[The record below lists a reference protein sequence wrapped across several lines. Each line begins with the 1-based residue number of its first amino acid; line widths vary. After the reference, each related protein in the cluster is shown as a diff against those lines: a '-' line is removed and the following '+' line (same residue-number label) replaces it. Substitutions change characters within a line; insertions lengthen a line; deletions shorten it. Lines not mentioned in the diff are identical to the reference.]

1 MKVVGDDA
9 KIAIKNFMLV
19 ITFFMLFGC
28 RNDNQTVIA
37 ILDANQ
43 DKNGIELQIT
53 DIADIYYIH
62 LKSGPENII
71 IGTST
76 VTRNIFISHDKIF
89 LTDGTYLLPKL
100 TSYDFNGEPIH
111 VFGSYGRGP
120 GEYLRINGFIVD
132 TLTNEVIIYDG
143 SQRKFMVF
151 NTDGI
156 FKREKFL
163 ENGLATNYSA
173 IENINDHY
181 ILAYKEDSKVM
192 SDADIPLGNG
202 RLYLEKNTP
211 VTWGKVFTLY
221 DKQTL
226 EEVDFLSFEYEKP
239 SRFLIFT
246 IFNNLTTAKDGVYIT
261 SARTDTIYFMNKELE
276 LMPKFIDAT
285 KYQDVNHEA
294 HLFPAAESEK
304 YIFFST
310 ALENNFDNKNLIR
323 FFAYDKKAEKLLRI
337 NTSLP
342 EQGPVNSLT
351 AIIKNE
357 VAFTQ
362 SFLTLNHNYVVV
374 LLLPTFLLEHY
385 DDLPADLKE
394 IAAQIREDDNPIL
407 MLMKLR

>member
-1 MKVVGDDA
+1 MKV
-9 KIAIKNFMLV
+9 AIKKFIPI

-43 DKNGIELQIT
+43 DKNGIDLQIT
-53 DIADIYYIH
+53 DIADVCYIP
-62 LKSGPENII
+62 LKSGPDNII
-71 IGTST
+71 VGTS
-76 VTRNIFISHDKIF
+76 VVNRNIFISHDKIF
-89 LTDGTYLLPKL
+89 LRDGAYQSPKL
-100 TSYDFNGEPIH
+100 ISFDFNGEPIH

-120 GEYLRINGFIVD
+120 GEYLSINGFVVD
-132 TLTNEVIIYDG
+132 ALANEVIIYDG
-143 SQRKFMVF
+143 SQKKFVVF
-151 NTDGI
+151 NTDGV

-163 ENGLATNYSA
+163 KDDPETNYSA
-173 IENINDHY
+173 IENINDSY
-181 ILAYKEDSKVM
+181 MLAYKEDSKVV
-192 SDADIPLGNG
+192 SDTDIPSGSG
-202 RLYLEKNTP
+202 RLYLEKHTP

-246 IFNNLTTAKDGVYIT
+246 IFHNLTTAKDGVYIT

-294 HLFPAAESEK
+294 HLFPVAESEK

-310 ALENNFDNKNLIR
+310 ERENNFDNKNLIR

-342 EQGPVNSLT
+342 EQGPVNPLT

-362 SFLTLNHNYVVV
+362 SFLTLNHNYVVI

-385 DDLPADLKE
+385 EDLPADLKE
-394 IAAQIREDDNPIL
+394 IAAQIQEDDNPIL